1 MKEFYPYL
9 LESLLE
15 TLNNHQIELVDDW
28 KTENQDL
35 SGTLPENTHDKTF
48 AKFNKGKKKSSRILI
63 PFNAPNNINKSSE
76 GNGNIYTKKK
86 RFWKKKNT

>member
-48 AKFNKGKKKSSRILI
+48 AKFNKGKKK
-63 PFNAPNNINKSSE
+63 
-76 GNGNIYTKKK
+76 
-86 RFWKKKNT
+86 

>member
-28 KTENQDL
+28 KTENRDL
-35 SGTLPENTHDKTF
+35 HDTLPENTHDKVF
-48 AKFNKGKKKSSRILI
+48 AKFNKEKI
-63 PFNAPNNINKSSE
+63 
-76 GNGNIYTKKK
+76 
-86 RFWKKKNT
+86 